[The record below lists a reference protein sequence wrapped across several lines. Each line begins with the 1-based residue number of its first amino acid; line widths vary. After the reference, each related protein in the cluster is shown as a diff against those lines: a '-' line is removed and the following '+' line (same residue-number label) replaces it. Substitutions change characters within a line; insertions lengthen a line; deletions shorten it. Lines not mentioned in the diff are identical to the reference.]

1 MHLEQ
6 SLGTRFVTLRILK
19 LIIVI
24 IINMAPSTEC
34 IMIKKNV
41 SRITKLQQRSKTKF
55 PKNSF
60 KDNIQL
66 TTNKM
71 LIRLSVTVTVQN
83 MCMKKQ
89 QHTTQLSINCEQYIH
104 IYIERERDK
113 DIYIGGLSNITLQT
127 YPLTAKDI
135 YNRFV

>member
-1 MHLEQ
+1 
-6 SLGTRFVTLRILK
+6 
-19 LIIVI
+19 
-24 IINMAPSTEC
+24 MAPSTEC

-66 TTNKM
+66 TTNKR

-89 QHTTQLSINCEQYIH
+89 QHTTQLSINCEQYVH
-104 IYIERERDK
+104 IYIERERE
-113 DIYIGGLSNITLQT
+113 
-127 YPLTAKDI
+127 
-135 YNRFV
+135 R